1 MHSNTF
7 GIDEWKMRPRDVD
20 QRVLHYELD
29 LPNMRIHDLHH
40 QLMMAYFMRIIIN
53 IFFLRFHSSGI
64 RGLCL
69 IKLPKATFHNIM

>member
-1 MHSNTF
+1 MEN
-7 GIDEWKMRPRDVD
+7 EADVD

-40 QLMMAYFMRIIIN
+40 QLMMTYFMRIFH
-53 IFFLRFHSSGI
+53 IFLLRFHSSQI

-69 IKLPKATFHNIM
+69 IKLPRATFHCTVLMVFWLA